1 MPENNIVFEQLSNHH
16 KEIDLFE
23 IINKDS
29 YFGGFIASNTLA
41 QKYLKRIIWGN
52 KSCTQ

>member
-23 IINKDS
+23 IINKD
-29 YFGGFIASNTLA
+29 TLEA
-41 QKYLKRIIWGN
+41 YRIKYIGTKNILLFKY
-52 KSCTQ
+52 